1 MTAPHDARAIVIKDG
16 SVALTGPDMAP
27 RTFEYIPA
35 GLLTD
40 AGSLLHWA
48 GYHLPTI
55 DQGVL
60 LVPSLPAYG
69 DDDWSIDQRADLMT
83 QRAASAG
90 WTRPVASRLTETGWV
105 TWTHEGSGQ
114 RINMGVLDLIDRDRT
129 PVADL
134 SGTALAV
141 ALELAAY
148 DRATGTPWRMTA
160 GVTGCTMIRDM
171 VERIEIAKTARR
183 RVASRKD
190 AVNAPRWH
198 SKADPQRTDP
208 ATGVS
213 RWARS
218 AGDLKWSRP
227 LFAGE
232 KHGTVHHLDITGMFL
247 AAASIAELPWGDLR
261 EVDVRVFDG
270 RAGYWL
276 VDAYNLPFGS
286 TPPAA
291 CPNHGPDTLCP
302 DCAAGGT
309 WSTSTPPTWSREAQN
324 ADGTVYLTTPMMT
337 LLTEYGVNPA
347 VHHALVAPTAGRTLR
362 PWAESIRDAL
372 YDPRTPQRT
381 AAALKRTYAETI
393 GMFNARGGTIYRP
406 DWRDIIIDT
415 ARANLLR
422 KVNGARN
429 VLGVWPIRV
438 NVDSVWYVMP
448 DDTAA
453 TREQLLT
460 ALGGSGR
467 LGKFRHCGSSDAR
480 DLNRKVDA

>member
-1 MTAPHDARAIVIKDG
+1 MTSAHDARVIVIKDG
-16 SVALTGPDMAP
+16 LVALAGAGHAP
-27 RTFEYIPA
+27 RTFEYVPA

-48 GYHLPTI
+48 GYHLP
-55 DQGVL
+55 DDADGVL
-60 LVPSLPAYG
+60 IVPSLPAYG

-83 QRAASAG
+83 QKAAGAG

-105 TWTHEGSGQ
+105 TWTHQGSGQ
-114 RINMGVLDLIDRDRT
+114 RINMGALDLMSADRT

-134 SGTALAV
+134 TGTALAI
-141 ALELAAY
+141 ALDFRAY
-148 DRATGTPWRMTA
+148 DDATGTPWRMTA
-160 GVTGCTMIRDM
+160 GVTGCTMIRDIVHR
-171 VERIEIAKTARR
+171 VEVAKTARR
-183 RVASRKD
+183 RVVGRKD
-190 AVNAPRWH
+190 GAGVNAPRWH
-198 SKADPQRTDP
+198 GKATDAQQIDPV
-208 ATGVS
+208 TGVT
-213 RWARS
+213 RWARC
-218 AGDLKWSRP
+218 AGDLRWSRP

-232 KHGTVHHLDITGMFL
+232 HHGFIHHLDITGMFL
-247 AAASIAELPWGDLR
+247 AAASIAELPWSDLR
-261 EVDVRVFDG
+261 PVDVQQFDG

-276 VDAYNLPFGS
+276 VDGVGLPAMLTSGS
-286 TPPAA
+286 TPPAWER
-291 CPNHGPDTLCP
+291 
-302 DCAAGGT
+302 AAM
-309 WSTSTPPTWSREAQN
+309 N

-347 VHHALVAPTAGRTLR
+347 VQGALLSPTASRTLR

-393 GMFNARGGTIYRP
+393 GMFNSRGGSIYRP

-422 KVNGARN
+422 KLNGARRA
-429 VLGVWPIRV
+429 LGTWPIRI
-438 NVDSVWYVMP
+438 NVDSVWYHMP

-453 TREQLLT
+453 ARDELVT

-467 LGKFRHCGSSDAR
+467 LGKFRHVSTTDAR
-480 DLNRKVDA
+480 DAARKVDA